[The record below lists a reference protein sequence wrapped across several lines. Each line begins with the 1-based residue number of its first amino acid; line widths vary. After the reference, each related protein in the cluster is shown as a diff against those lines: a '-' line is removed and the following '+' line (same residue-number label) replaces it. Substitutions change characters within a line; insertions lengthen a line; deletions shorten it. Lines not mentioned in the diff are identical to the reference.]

1 MKSIV
6 KIILL
11 VSLLGVWSGEAM
23 AAARTSNAVVGNW
36 NANAT
41 WTCACVPANGDT
53 VTIVNG
59 STVTVS
65 VATTTAGVTVN
76 AGGILT
82 QSSTLTDSGTLSVA
96 GTLNS
101 TANMTITG
109 ATTDTGTMTVGV
121 GAVATF
127 NNTLTVTGV
136 TLTNNGTVSAKAA
149 LSGTGGLTN
158 GATGTLNI
166 ATTSGITT
174 LTASAAG
181 NVVNYTGGAAQTIK
195 ATTYDTLN
203 TSGAGAKTVAAAT
216 VVNNTLSVTGGALTN
231 NSTLTVTTAL
241 SGAGSLINTGTLNI
255 GGSSTIATL
264 TASAGGNVVNYTGAG
279 QTVIPTTYAT
289 LNVTGTATNSGT
301 VTVNTAMGGAGT
313 LTNAAA
319 GTLNI
324 GGTSAIATLT
334 ASAAGN
340 TVNYT
345 GAAQMVN
352 ATAYSNLGLS
362 GSGVKTLTGV
372 TTIGGNLTLSGTATA
387 TEAGALT
394 VGGDLT
400 IGASN
405 TFANSTYALNVAGDY
420 TENGTFT
427 PGTGV
432 LTLNGGAAVQTIS
445 GTATIGFTNLTVSN
459 TGGIL
464 LAQNVTVTSA
474 IIGTVTLISTCP
486 INYTITS
493 NNGGTVQ
500 ESCTPVCNPPPNV
513 VATGLAVTCVC
524 DNFGR
529 ASLNPSTIFGG
540 SWVLSSSDGL
550 ALPPY
555 INAGSTFL
563 RLTENT
569 GNNAK
574 AATVP
579 SIFPAA
585 GNYISVEFNHYA
597 YNSTSSG
604 GIGGGSGNTGADGIA
619 VTLSDYSIPAVPG
632 GFGGSLGYAQST
644 GVTPN
649 APGFAGG
656 WIGVGLDEFGNYQN
670 TNEGRVLGP
679 NTSIYQSVAMR
690 GPGSGMN
697 GYRWMAG
704 TGSNPGL
711 LGVSNAASVPP
722 APGYKYQVIVD
733 ARNVGTNII
742 NVSVN
747 RDSTTKNGNTYAALL
762 GPFNAYTEA
771 NNALTS
777 GWITQIVPNFWKIS
791 FTGSTGGSNNIHEI
805 GGLRICAQSIA
816 PATGGTASGFSAID
830 SAYPGAPPAY
840 PNFQT
845 GHIYTKLTGTA
856 FNLYVAALTPTAIST
871 AYSSAQSQYVQ
882 VKFVDNSAS
891 AGNLCGSNAARTCNN
906 ACTSQ
911 AAVELGATQ
920 IASFIKP
927 SATGVASPSP
937 AFTLKSAYQNLV
949 AVMQECT
956 TSTCVAFTATAPA
969 CSADSFS
976 VRPTSIAT
984 VTTSNATN
992 ITTAGLPKFKA
1003 GSDNFNLTAT
1013 TTGLA
1018 GFPSKYTGV
1027 LKVNNSLVSPAA
1039 PATVAG
1045 VVSGTFAAATSATPS
1060 STAIGNVFTY
1070 SEVGDFSLLA
1080 NGVYDGVST
1089 PVECTTPGLT
1099 TAQCDTL
1106 KSATWTGV
1114 DSVSTQGD
1122 CVADSF
1128 SNVINASGQYGC
1140 NFGNSS
1146 TTSVFGRFIPDHFA
1160 VSGASLY
1167 YRSDICPLGCGTFTY
1182 MGEQMTAV
1190 FTLTAQAAGNSP
1202 TKNYVGALA
1211 KLDPTVGPL
1220 GLAVAY
1226 AAISPAAAAGASTL
1240 TVDTTVGFVVGD
1252 ALWIPG
1258 AGAGGA
1264 TLNATVTSLT
1274 SNTITLSTPIVT
1286 TVPPG
1291 GVATTGGIT
1300 ADTPSLLVV
1309 SAAGINIG
1317 DTLTISGA
1325 GLAGVNLTVNVT
1337 SIAGTTITVT
1347 PPALTTVAG
1356 AAVTKVISAVALIER
1371 DLTGSLTIP
1380 SAATGSFAAGV
1391 ATNISAPLIVTR
1403 GATTNYYPTLYVGI
1417 APQDADQVRMGIYD
1431 LDAAYV
1437 AGNDHALIG
1446 SADVRYGLMK
1456 LPNAYGSELLQL
1468 PINVTAQYWN
1478 GLNYVT
1484 NIADSVTTLNA
1495 TTVTSANWTNLTPGN
1510 WQKLSA
1516 ASTWAAGAT
1525 SVVPSTAS
1533 LVFVQGLSSFKLA
1546 APGSGKTGS
1555 VDMKTNAPTYLPSNT
1570 ARATFGVY
1578 KGANQFI
1585 YLRENY

>member
-1 MKSIV
+1 MMKNIV
-6 KIILL
+6 NIILL
-11 VSLLGVWSGEAM
+11 VSLLSVWSGEAM
-23 AAARTSNAVVGNW
+23 ARACTSSASGNW
-36 NANAT
+36 SNIGT
-41 WTCACVPANGDT
+41 WTCSVGNRVPTTADT
-53 VTIVNG
+53 VTIASGFPVTVDVVTANVT
-59 STVTVS
+59 TVTVNS
-65 VATTTAGVTVN
+65 
-76 AGGILT
+76 GGILT
-82 QSSTLTDSGTLSVA
+82 QSNTLNDAGTLSVA
-96 GTLNS
+96 GTLTS
-101 TANMTITG
+101 TAAMAITG
-109 ATTDTGTMTVGV
+109 ATSVTGSLAITS
-121 GAVATF
+121 GAVARIFTGLVTVSGGGTWNNSGNQPVTF
-127 NNTLTVTGV
+127 QGGLTNNGGTFTAGSGTQTFSTSSQAIGGTTAIIIPNLTVTGV
-136 TLTNNGTVSAKAA
+136 TLTNNGTLTASTTLA
-149 LSGTGGLTN
+149 GTGGLTN
-158 GATGTLNI
+158 
-166 ATTSGITT
+166 
-174 LTASAAG
+174 SAAG
-181 NVVNYTGGAAQTIK
+181 I
-195 ATTYDTLN
+195 
-203 TSGAGAKTVAAAT
+203 
-216 VVNNTLSVTGGALTN
+216 
-231 NSTLTVTTAL
+231 
-241 SGAGSLINTGTLNI
+241 LNI
-255 GGSSTIATL
+255 GGSSTITTL
-264 TASAGGNVVNYTGAG
+264 TATAAGNTVNYTGAG
-279 QTVIPTTYAT
+279 QTVTATTYSN

-301 VTVNTAMGGAGT
+301 VIVNTALGGAGT
-313 LTNAAA
+313 LINAAA
-319 GTLNI
+319 GVLNI
-324 GGTSAIATLT
+324 GGTSAITTLT

-345 GAAQMVN
+345 GAAQTVM

-362 GSGVKTLTGV
+362 GSGAVNLAGV

-387 TEAGALT
+387 TEAAALM
-394 VGGDLT
+394 VGGNLT

-405 TFANSTYALNVAGDY
+405 TFTNSTYALNVAGNY

-427 PGTGV
+427 AGTGV
-432 LTLNGGAAVQTIS
+432 LTLNGGVAVQTIS

-474 IIGTVTLISTCP
+474 IIGTVTLTSTCP

-529 ASLNPSTIFGG
+529 ANLNPSTIFGG
-540 SWVLSSSDGL
+540 TYAISDGTSDL
-550 ALPPY
+550 TGVFPY
-555 INAGSTFL
+555 INGASGYL

-597 YNSTSSG
+597 YNSTASG

-644 GVTPN
+644 GSTPN
-649 APGFAGG
+649 PPGFAGG
-656 WIGVGLDEFGNYQN
+656 WIGVGLDEYGNYQN
-670 TNEGRVLGP
+670 TNEGRQLGP

-704 TGSNPGL
+704 TGSNPG
-711 LGVSNAASVPP
+711 GFGISNSASTTP
-722 APGYKYQVIVD
+722 APGYMYQVIVD
-733 ARNVGTNII
+733 ARNESTGTI

-747 RDSTTKNGNTYAALL
+747 RDTTTKNGNTYTSLF

-771 NNALTS
+771 NYAVGQN
-777 GWITQIVPNFWKIS
+777 WITQIVPNFWKIS

-830 SAYPGAPPAY
+830 NAYPGAPPAY

-845 GHIYTKLTGTA
+845 GHIYTKLVGTA

-911 AAVELGATQ
+911 AAVEAGATQ

-956 TSTCVAFTATAPA
+956 TSTCVAFTATTPA

-976 VRPTSIAT
+976 VRPLNISSVIS
-984 VTTSNATN
+984 SNATN
-992 ITTAGLPKFKA
+992 TTTAGLPKFKA

-1013 TTGLA
+1013 TTGVA

-1027 LKVNNSLVSPAA
+1027 LKINSTLVSPAA

-1106 KSATWTGV
+1106 KAATWTGV

-1140 NFGNSS
+1140 NFGYSS
-1146 TTSVFGRFIPDHFA
+1146 ATGVLGRFTPDHFT
-1160 VSGASLY
+1160 VSATSLY
-1167 YRSDICPLGCGTFTY
+1167 NRSDICLLGCGTFTY

-1190 FTLTAQAAGNSP
+1190 FTLTAQSAGGST
-1202 TKNYVGALA
+1202 TKNYVGNNSAGQLA
-1211 KLDPTVGPL
+1211 KLNPAAAGNPL

-1226 AAISPAAAAGASTL
+1226 AAVSSAAAGAGAT
-1240 TVDTTVGFVVGD
+1240 TVSVNTTVGFVAGD

-1258 AGAGGA
+1258 AGAAGA
-1264 TLNATVTSLT
+1264 ALNATVASLT

-1286 TVPPG
+1286 AVP
-1291 GVATTGGIT
+1291 
-1300 ADTPSLLVV
+1300 L
-1309 SAAGINIG
+1309 
-1317 DTLTISGA
+1317 
-1325 GLAGVNLTVNVT
+1325 
-1337 SIAGTTITVT
+1337 GTN
-1347 PPALTTVAG
+1347 
-1356 AAVTKVISAVALIER
+1356 IER
-1371 DLTGSLTIP
+1371 DLTASLNT
-1380 SAATGSFAAGV
+1380 STAATGSFAAGV
-1391 ATNISAPLIVTR
+1391 AANISAPLTVNR
-1403 GATTNYYPTLYVGI
+1403 GTTNYYPALNVGI
-1417 APQDADQVRMGIYD
+1417 APVDSDGVSMAVAALN

-1437 AGNDHALIG
+1437 AGNDHASIG
-1446 SADVRYGLMK
+1446 STDVRYGLMK
-1456 LPNAYGSELLQL
+1456 LTNAHGSELLQL
-1468 PINVTAQYWN
+1468 PITVKAQYWN
-1478 GLNYVT
+1478 GLNYAT
-1484 NIADSVTTLNA
+1484 NIADSITTLNA
-1495 TTVTSANWTNLTPGN
+1495 TTVTSANWTNLTAGN
-1510 WQKLSA
+1510 WQQLSTT
-1516 ASTWAAGAT
+1516 STWAAGAT
-1525 SVVPSTAS
+1525 SVVPATAS
-1533 LVFVQGLSSFKLA
+1533 VVFVNGVSSFKLA

-1555 VDMKTNAPTYLPSNT
+1555 VDMTTNAPTYLLTNTT

-1578 KGANQFI
+1578 KGANEVI
-1585 YLRENY
+1585 YQRENY